1 MPTFEPIH
9 PVVVDPA
16 GVDASPYPRPMPVTT
31 DESRAATAD
40 ETGGEPLLDFD
51 GTSNPYIDYQSID
64 LLLSLQHP
72 RSEGYDEMCFFVMG
86 QVKELLF
93 RGLHFEL
100 VNARHQLRSDQVD
113 NALVILDRAGAYVD
127 YLTSSWDLLSTI
139 SAEGFAQFR
148 DTLGT
153 ASGQL
158 SFMYRHVEFILGN
171 KNERLARA
179 HRNVPHVWPALEE
192 ALRSPSL
199 YDEAIALLAR
209 RGFAVDQEALDRDWS
224 LPYEANASVEQAW
237 RAVFSD
243 TSTANTLHSLGQALV
258 ELDQKFSVYR
268 WRHFVSVERIIGYK
282 PGTGGSAGVGW
293 LEGVTR
299 HRFFPEIWATA
310 N

>member
-1 MPTFEPIH
+1 MPDFKPIV
-9 PVVVDPA
+9 PRVVDPG
-16 GVDASPYPRPMPVTT
+16 GVDASPHARPMPVTT
-31 DESRAATAD
+31 DESRAATVG
-40 ETGGEPLLDFD
+40 ETGGQPLIDFD

-100 VNARHQLRSDQVD
+100 VNAQRQIREGAVD
-113 NALVILDRAGAYVD
+113 NALLILDRATAYVD
-127 YLTSSWDLLSTI
+127 YIESSWDLLTTI
-139 SAEGFAQFR
+139 TADGFNQFR

-171 KNERLARA
+171 KSEQLALA
-179 HRNVPHVWPALEE
+179 HSNVPHVWPALEE

-199 YDEAIALLAR
+199 YDDVIALLAR
-209 RGFAVDQEALDRDWS
+209 AGHPIDDAALDRDWS
-224 LPYEANASVEQAW
+224 QPYAADPSVEAAW
-237 RAVFSD
+237 RAVFTDPSQG
-243 TSTANTLHSLGQALV
+243 NRLYRLGQSLLT
-258 ELDQKFSVYR
+258 LDQTFLQYR
-268 WRHFVSVERIIGYK
+268 WRHFTSVERIIGYK
-282 PGTGGSAGVGW
+282 PGTGGSSGVGW
-293 LEGVTR
+293 LEQVTR
-299 HRFFPEIWATA
+299 HKFFPEIWATA